1 MDKRSAK
8 GKMVTR
14 EEGRSIGNE
23 DFADEWSI
31 IIHRDSNSN
40 SHEISESE
48 RQWLCSLEKRRGCIG
63 SSQKPKIQMVPKM
76 HREIESNARCYE
88 PLVVSIGPFHHGNPK
103 LQPMERYKEL
113 LAIQFADQDSTK
125 PRPEGVLPWRSTN
138 AVSIDELYKKVKN
151 IVTDVRDCY
160 HEDLIKDYSD
170 EEFTQMMFLDGC
182 FILQYFHCIVTG
194 NAKELKMKS
203 HDIAFIR
210 RDLFLLENQLPFE
223 VLQVLMSCKFKN
235 NVGMEMIKKF
245 ISSAHEKPDQDHGF
259 IQCIKNFFLDF
270 FDGILFS
277 SETIQGNGPHPESYT
292 FAQKAM
298 NFFGRICQGEGL
310 SLTKQKS
317 VKTPLPYHLLELL
330 KTHLIDPKAFS
341 EGGCYLRGELCSY
354 RSTIELKKA
363 GIHFKPG
370 KSRRLSD
377 VKFNSFHCS
386 ALLMLPPIT
395 VDDST
400 KSEFLNLV
408 AYEACPDTPD
418 DFGVTSYLCFM
429 DSLIDHAEDVKE
441 LRSKGILLNYLGSDQ
456 EVADLFNEIARD
468 LVPNPHAFVDVKR
481 QIEDHYKS
489 RTKIWIAEWK
499 NTHFTTPW
507 TLFAFIAAL
516 FVIGLQITDTFL
528 AGVQTYY
535 AVHKK

>member
-1 MDKRSAK
+1 MDKQSAK
-8 GKMVTR
+8 GTMVTR

-48 RQWLCSLEKRRGCIG
+48 RQWLCSLEKRRGYIG

-76 HREIESNARCYE
+76 HREIESNIRCYE
-88 PLVVSIGPFHHGNPK
+88 PLVVSIGPFHHGK
-103 LQPMERYKEL
+103 LKFQPMEKYKEL

-125 PRPEGVLPWRSTN
+125 PRPEGVLPWLSTN

-151 IVTDVRDCY
+151 IVPNVRECY
-160 HEDLIKDYSD
+160 ADALIKDYSD
-170 EEFTQMMFLDGC
+170 EEFSQMMFLDGC
-182 FILQYFHCIVTG
+182 FILQYFYCIVTG
-194 NAKELKMKS
+194 NYKELKMKS

-223 VLQVLMSCKFKN
+223 VLQVLMSCKFKDN
-235 NVGMEMIKKF
+235 EGMEMIKTF
-245 ISSAHEKPDQDHGF
+245 ISSAHKKPPQGHGF
-259 IQCIKNFFLDF
+259 IQSIKDFFLDF
-270 FDGILFS
+270 FEGILFL
-277 SETIQGNGPHPESYT
+277 G
-292 FAQKAM
+292 K
-298 NFFGRICQGEGL
+298 ICEGEGP

-317 VKTPLPYHLLELL
+317 MKNPLPAHLLELL
-330 KTHLIDPKAFS
+330 RTHHIDPNAFL
-341 EGGCYLRGELCSY
+341 EGGCYLRGDWCSY
-354 RSTIELKKA
+354 RSAKELRRA
-363 GIHFKPG
+363 GIHFRPG

-386 ALLMLPPIT
+386 ALLTIPPIT
-395 VDDST
+395 IDDST

-429 DSLIDHAEDVKE
+429 ASLIDHAEDVKV
-441 LRSKGILLNYLGSDQ
+441 LRSKGILLNFLGSDQ
-456 EVADLFNEIARD
+456 EVADLFNEIARN
-468 LVPNPHAFVDVKR
+468 LVPNPHAYVDVKDK
-481 QIEDHYKS
+481 IEKHHISKG
-489 RTKIWIAEWK
+489 KIWIAEWK

-507 TLFAFIAAL
+507 TVFALIAAI
-516 FVIGLQITDTFL
+516 FVIGLQVTDTFL
-528 AGVQTYY
+528 AGIQTYY
-535 AVHKK
+535 QVHQKQS